1 MSDLSYKLAEL
12 RPALRPVAESA
23 AWVASF
29 LIANAISQEPV
40 YFLIL
45 LLVLGSDVLDTSDKS
60 KGLFRD
66 FIAGSFTA
74 VLSLALNEQ
83 LGIVVGALV
92 AVTAVRTQLIGHR
105 MPSFRLLFLA
115 DRIWPQGISIKRPRA
130 ICSSLEIP
138 WAK

>member
-12 RPALRPVAESA
+12 RPALRPVAESV

-66 FIAGSFTA
+66 FIAGSITA
-74 VLSLALNEQ
+74 LVSLTLSDQ
-83 LGIVVGALV
+83 LGLVVGAVV
-92 AVTAVRTQLIGHR
+92 AVTAVAK
-105 MPSFRLLFLA
+105 LLQNLA
-115 DRIWPQGISIKRPRA
+115 
-130 ICSSLEIP
+130 
-138 WAK
+138 

>member
-12 RPALRPVAESA
+12 RPALRPVAESV

-29 LIANAISQEPV
+29 LIANTISQEPV

-66 FIAGSFTA
+66 FVAGSITA
-74 VLSLALNEQ
+74 VVSLTFNDQ
-83 LGIVVGALV
+83 LGLTVGALV
-92 AVTAVRTQLIGHR
+92 AVTAVG
-105 MPSFRLLFLA
+105 RLLQKLA
-115 DRIWPQGISIKRPRA
+115 
-130 ICSSLEIP
+130 
-138 WAK
+138 

>member
-74 VLSLALNEQ
+74 VVSLALNEQ

-92 AVTAVRTQLIGHR
+92 AVTAVG
-105 MPSFRLLFLA
+105 RLLQKLV
-115 DRIWPQGISIKRPRA
+115 
-130 ICSSLEIP
+130 
-138 WAK
+138 

>member
-66 FIAGSFTA
+66 FIAGSITA
-74 VLSLALNEQ
+74 LVSLTLSDQ
-83 LGIVVGALV
+83 LGLVVGAVV
-92 AVTAVRTQLIGHR
+92 AVTAVAK
-105 MPSFRLLFLA
+105 LLQNLA
-115 DRIWPQGISIKRPRA
+115 
-130 ICSSLEIP
+130 
-138 WAK
+138 

>member
-29 LIANAISQEPV
+29 VIANAISQEPV
-40 YFLIL
+40 YFLVL

-66 FIAGSFTA
+66 FITGGFTA
-74 VLSLALNEQ
+74 ILSLALNER
-83 LGIVVGALV
+83 LGVVVGALV
-92 AVTAVRTQLIGHR
+92 AVTAVG
-105 MPSFRLLFLA
+105 RLLQKLV
-115 DRIWPQGISIKRPRA
+115 
-130 ICSSLEIP
+130 
-138 WAK
+138 

>member
-23 AWVASF
+23 AWIASF
-29 LIANAISQEPV
+29 VIANAISQEPV

-66 FIAGSFTA
+66 FIAGSIPA
-74 VLSLALNEQ
+74 ILSLALSDQ
-83 LGIVVGALV
+83 LGLAVGSVVAFMAV
-92 AVTAVRTQLIGHR
+92 A
-105 MPSFRLLFLA
+105 RLMQKHA
-115 DRIWPQGISIKRPRA
+115 
-130 ICSSLEIP
+130 
-138 WAK
+138 

>member
-12 RPALRPVAESA
+12 RPALRPVAESV

-29 LIANAISQEPV
+29 VIANAISQEPV

-66 FIAGSFTA
+66 FIAGSIMA
-74 VLSLALNEQ
+74 VVSLTFNDQ
-83 LGIVVGALV
+83 LGLTVGALV
-92 AVTAVRTQLIGHR
+92 AVTAVG
-105 MPSFRLLFLA
+105 RLLPKLA
-115 DRIWPQGISIKRPRA
+115 
-130 ICSSLEIP
+130 
-138 WAK
+138 

>member
-12 RPALRPVAESA
+12 RPVLRPVAESA

-29 LIANAISQEPV
+29 VIANAISQEPV

-66 FIAGSFTA
+66 FIAGSITA
-74 VLSLALNEQ
+74 VLSLALNDQ
-83 LGIVVGALV
+83 SGLAVGAIV
-92 AVTAVRTQLIGHR
+92 AVTAVA
-105 MPSFRLLFLA
+105 RLMQKL
-115 DRIWPQGISIKRPRA
+115 S
-130 ICSSLEIP
+130 
-138 WAK
+138 

>member
-29 LIANAISQEPV
+29 VIANAISQEPV

-45 LLVLGSDVLDTSDKS
+45 LLVLGSDVFDTSDKS

-66 FIAGSFTA
+66 FIAGSITA
-74 VLSLALNEQ
+74 ILSLALNDQ
-83 LGIVVGALV
+83 LGLTVGALIAV
-92 AVTAVRTQLIGHR
+92 AAVG
-105 MPSFRLLFLA
+105 RLLQKLT
-115 DRIWPQGISIKRPRA
+115 
-130 ICSSLEIP
+130 
-138 WAK
+138 

>member
-29 LIANAISQEPV
+29 VIANAISQEPV

-66 FIAGSFTA
+66 FVAGSFTA
-74 VLSLALNEQ
+74 VLSLALSEQ
-83 LGIVVGALV
+83 LGVVVGALV
-92 AVTAVRTQLIGHR
+92 AITAVA
-105 MPSFRLLFLA
+105 RLLQKLV
-115 DRIWPQGISIKRPRA
+115 
-130 ICSSLEIP
+130 
-138 WAK
+138 